1 MPTAAQ
7 KTYVFRLP
15 DMTLTSKGGDQNWTY
30 IDIDMGELED
40 LGPYLAAM
48 TVHTRT
54 QSKSASVQWK
64 LSFYWSVDGKTWNP
78 VSPTDV
84 FAAVAA
90 DGQAIQTPYTDATK
104 FGIKLRFV
112 YAVRASTGTAVE
124 SVNVG
129 GYIVADVKS

>member
-1 MPTAAQ
+1 MPAAAQ

-15 DMTLTSKGGDQNWTY
+15 DMTLTSKGADQNWTY

-48 TVHTRT
+48 TAHTRT
-54 QSKSASVQWK
+54 QSKSANAQWK
-64 LSFYWSVDGKTWNP
+64 VSFYWSVDGKTWNP
-78 VSPTDV
+78 ATPTDV

-90 DGQAIQTPYTDATK
+90 DGQAIQAAFTDATK
-104 FGIKLRFV
+104 FGIQLRFV

-129 GYIVADVKS
+129 GYIVADIKT